1 MRLGGVGQQLAEAL
15 ERITGFETR
24 VTTLGHLQRGGTPTA
39 YDRVLATRY
48 GLLAAELALQKR
60 FGLMT
65 SLRGVDVVAAP
76 LDEAVKEVRT
86 VPREY
91 YALCEAFFG

>member
-1 MRLGGVGQQLAEAL
+1 M
-15 ERITGFETR
+15 
-24 VTTLGHLQRGGTPTA
+24 TTLGHLQRGGTPTA

-48 GLLAAELALQKR
+48 GLLAAELALEGR

-65 SLRGVDVVAAP
+65 ALRGEDVVAAP
-76 LDEAVKEVRT
+76 LADATGRLRT

>member
-1 MRLGGVGQQLAEAL
+1 M
-15 ERITGFETR
+15 
-24 VTTLGHLQRGGTPTA
+24 TTLGHLQRGGTPTA

-48 GLLAAELALQKR
+48 GLLAAELALEKR

-76 LDEAVKEVRT
+76 LDEAVKELRT